1 MNDYLRTALSG
12 WTAFLLFAAGLALPY
27 LFRRTRAGGRP
38 FLKRLWP
45 HYRIGYALPV
55 VAFVH
60 AWLPMQTGN
69 VRGMNMT
76 GIWLAT
82 AALLLILWQITLGLL
97 LRNPLQSSRRSL
109 RTIHFWTMALLAG
122 LILAHIALN
131 RP

>member
-27 LFRRTRAGGRP
+27 LFRRARAGGRP

-45 HYRIGYALPV
+45 HYWIGYALPV
-55 VAFVH
+55 VAFAH
-60 AWLPMQTGN
+60 AWLPMRTGN

-82 AALLLILWQITLGLL
+82 AALLLILWQITLGFL

-122 LILAHIALN
+122 LILAHVALN